1 MIFRERISQMYRRE
15 KLKLIIFTVFT
26 GNGTAK
32 HTMRMLPSYTS
43 LEIERFIAVADN
55 RIDRID
61 PVLEIESI
69 VDIIPPIKLLLFR
82 TPELHAVIAI
92 LQVREILV
100 TRFNMAGLAIR
111 IDIIHITTNRPA
123 MFVLPGTV
131 PLFALI
137 LFIKQVALEILH
149 GIPPIFQIKTT
160 GQLMPLIIK
169 LMVETD
175 TPLKISFMQVI
186 IVATIIIAIGKRLAA
201 DHPFLRI
208 IQVAGTG
215 TTAITTFQINIE
227 RRMR

>member
-1 MIFRERISQMYRRE
+1 
-15 KLKLIIFTVFT
+15 
-26 GNGTAK
+26 
-32 HTMRMLPSYTS
+32 MLPSYTS

-111 IDIIHITTNRPA
+111 IDIIHITTNSPA

>member
-160 GQLMPLIIK
+160 GQLMSLIIK

>member
-1 MIFRERISQMYRRE
+1 
-15 KLKLIIFTVFT
+15 
-26 GNGTAK
+26 
-32 HTMRMLPSYTS
+32 
-43 LEIERFIAVADN
+43 
-55 RIDRID
+55 
-61 PVLEIESI
+61 
-69 VDIIPPIKLLLFR
+69 
-82 TPELHAVIAI
+82 
-92 LQVREILV
+92 
-100 TRFNMAGLAIR
+100 MAGLAIR

-160 GQLMPLIIK
+160 GQLMSLIIK

>member
-1 MIFRERISQMYRRE
+1 MELR
-15 KLKLIIFTVFT
+15 
-26 GNGTAK
+26 N
-32 HTMRMLPSYTS
+32 TMRMLPSYTS

-92 LQVREILV
+92 PPGKRNTGNPLQYG
-100 TRFNMAGLAIR
+100 GLAIR

-149 GIPPIFQIKTT
+149 GIPHISDKTT
-160 GQLMPLIIK
+160 GQLMSLIIK

-186 IVATIIIAIGKRLAA
+186 IVATIIIAIGKGWL
-201 DHPFLRI
+201 P
-208 IQVAGTG
+208 
-215 TTAITTFQINIE
+215 TT
-227 RRMR
+227 RSSV

>member
-149 GIPPIFQIKTT
+149 GIPPYF
-160 GQLMPLIIK
+160 
-169 LMVETD
+169 
-175 TPLKISFMQVI
+175 
-186 IVATIIIAIGKRLAA
+186 R
-201 DHPFLRI
+201 
-208 IQVAGTG
+208 
-215 TTAITTFQINIE
+215 
-227 RRMR
+227 

>member
-1 MIFRERISQMYRRE
+1 MRKSDFDQE
-15 KLKLIIFTVFT
+15 KTTI
-26 GNGTAK
+26 
-32 HTMRMLPSYTS
+32 
-43 LEIERFIAVADN
+43 VADTATTSHSN
-55 RIDRID
+55 GPRESNNFNYSLKAGWMYTLPHTTFNVD
-61 PVLEIESI
+61 LEGGYGG
-69 VDIIPPIKLLLFR
+69 R
-82 TPELHAVIAI
+82 T
-92 LQVREILV
+92 LV

-175 TPLKISFMQVI
+175 TPLKICFMQVI
-186 IVATIIIAIGKRLAA
+186 IIAT
-201 DHPFLRI
+201 
-208 IQVAGTG
+208 
-215 TTAITTFQINIE
+215 
-227 RRMR
+227 MS